1 MNKAQK
7 INLVVT
13 LIVGATGAWAA
24 QAGISPN
31 DWTKDVTDL
40 VMLAIVVGTWLAGH
54 VLHRT
59 PPDGVGAALA
69 PTRPPG
75 VTGRVLQGAPEV
87 SGAALAKGTAGTKG
101 VMALAL
107 VVMMGGAVGCETS
120 LNTTAFNSEQLAATT
135 ATAAT
140 HTFNVYLTQQTNP
153 PPTLLADKTNLYT
166 ADIELSKT
174 LALTEALREDY
185 ATNSAATNSAALNV
199 AVQTLELQATN
210 IVSLVQSIIA
220 ATQ

>member
-1 MNKAQK
+1 M
-7 INLVVT
+7 
-13 LIVGATGAWAA
+13 
-24 QAGISPN
+24 
-31 DWTKDVTDL
+31 
-40 VMLAIVVGTWLAGH
+40 
-54 VLHRT
+54 
-59 PPDGVGAALA
+59 
-69 PTRPPG
+69 
-75 VTGRVLQGAPEV
+75 
-87 SGAALAKGTAGTKG
+87 
-101 VMALAL
+101 
-107 VVMMGGAVGCETS
+107 
-120 LNTTAFNSEQLAATT
+120 
-135 ATAAT
+135 
-140 HTFNVYLTQQTNP
+140 YLTQQTNP